1 MVGRMTKANGKL
13 SPMEGAAGGSL
24 STVKDLA
31 DTVTKEKDMEEGGQ
45 DLIQI
50 LMLALEDCLGL

>member
-13 SPMEGAAGGSL
+13 SPMEEVAGVSL

>member
-13 SPMEGAAGGSL
+13 SPMEEVAEGSS
-24 STVKDLA
+24 STVKDQG